1 MSSNGYHD
9 KIRKILA
16 MLEGAKTDG
25 EAKAAN
31 LALQRLL
38 AKSNLTAEQVGALGS
53 EDPSASIEE
62 EPVYIGSNDVVWKR
76 MLASAI
82 AENLRCR
89 VMLTAFP
96 DKPRAKIIVFVG
108 HAEDAAV
115 ASECYRL
122 TLKVA
127 QRCFKLYSKSCRD
140 SGCPIDVTVTA
151 VRNAYYIGF
160 AEGLYDAYSQQV
172 AENSELAIC
181 LQVPSDVQAF
191 FEAKHLNSIPKRRIT
206 VSDEQTRDNG
216 RIDGYSYGT
225 GCTFD

>member
-1 MSSNGYHD
+1 MKPNSIEKLKQAENF
-9 KIRKILA
+9 
-16 MLEGAKTDG
+16 MN
-25 EAKAAN
+25 AA
-31 LALQRLL
+31 AGLL
-38 AKSNLTAEQVGALGS
+38 DSVV
-53 EDPSASIEE
+53 SIEE

-89 VMLTAFP
+89 VMLTALP

-225 GCTFD
+225 GRTFD

>member
-1 MSSNGYHD
+1 MPSNGYHD

-16 MLEGAKTDG
+16 MLEGAKTEG

-181 LQVPSDVQAF
+181 LQVPSDVQLSSKPSTSTA
-191 FEAKHLNSIPKRRIT
+191 SQ
-206 VSDEQTRDNG
+206 SG
-216 RIDGYSYGT
+216 G
-225 GCTFD
+225 

>member
-16 MLEGAKTDG
+16 MLEGAKAEG

-38 AKSNLTAEQVGALGS
+38 AKNNLTAEQVGALGS

-127 QRCFKLYSKSCRD
+127 QRCFKRYSKATA
-140 SGCPIDVTVTA
+140 TVPAAPSTDPA
-151 VRNAYYIGF
+151 GFSTFPQSDPRRALVVLAYLGSNH
-160 AEGLYDAYSQQV
+160 GKV
-172 AENSELAIC
+172 EN
-181 LQVPSDVQAF
+181 P
-191 FEAKHLNSIPKRRIT
+191 KPPMIPL
-206 VSDEQTRDNG
+206 
-216 RIDGYSYGT
+216 
-225 GCTFD
+225 

>member
-1 MSSNGYHD
+1 MPSNGYHD

-16 MLEGAKTDG
+16 MLEGAKTEG

-151 VRNAYYIGF
+151 VRNAYTTSALPKASMMPIRNR
-160 AEGLYDAYSQQV
+160 LQRTRSLPSAYRFRQTCKLSSKPSTSTASQ
-172 AENSELAIC
+172 S
-181 LQVPSDVQAF
+181 
-191 FEAKHLNSIPKRRIT
+191 
-206 VSDEQTRDNG
+206 G
-216 RIDGYSYGT
+216 G
-225 GCTFD
+225 

>member
-1 MSSNGYHD
+1 MPSNGYHD

-16 MLEGAKTDG
+16 MLEGAKTEG

-53 EDPSASIEE
+53 EDPS
-62 EPVYIGSNDVVWKR
+62 
-76 MLASAI
+76 
-82 AENLRCR
+82 
-89 VMLTAFP
+89 
-96 DKPRAKIIVFVG
+96 
-108 HAEDAAV
+108 

-225 GCTFD
+225 GRTFD

>member
-1 MSSNGYHD
+1 MPSNGYHD

-16 MLEGAKTDG
+16 MLEGAKTEG

-181 LQVPSDVQAF
+181 LQVPF
-191 FEAKHLNSIPKRRIT
+191 P
-206 VSDEQTRDNG
+206 
-216 RIDGYSYGT
+216 
-225 GCTFD
+225 

>member
-1 MSSNGYHD
+1 MPSNGYHD

-16 MLEGAKTDG
+16 MLEGAKTEG

-160 AEGLYDAYSQQV
+160 LLSGPMQRLKLTLHGSSCCFQILIDSASSASVFIGVSRSTSA
-172 AENSELAIC
+172 SEC
-181 LQVPSDVQAF
+181 
-191 FEAKHLNSIPKRRIT
+191 IT
-206 VSDEQTRDNG
+206 
-216 RIDGYSYGT
+216 
-225 GCTFD
+225 

>member
-1 MSSNGYHD
+1 MPSNGYHD

-16 MLEGAKTDG
+16 MLEGAKTEG

-108 HAEDAAV
+108 HAEDAALRSQ
-115 ASECYRL
+115 APQQHPKAEDNG
-122 TLKVA
+122 
-127 QRCFKLYSKSCRD
+127 QRRAD
-140 SGCPIDVTVTA
+140 SGQWPYRRLQLRYRPHLRLITP
-151 VRNAYYIGF
+151 GF
-160 AEGLYDAYSQQV
+160 PLSHNPTRG
-172 AENSELAIC
+172 EL
-181 LQVPSDVQAF
+181 
-191 FEAKHLNSIPKRRIT
+191 
-206 VSDEQTRDNG
+206 
-216 RIDGYSYGT
+216 
-225 GCTFD
+225 

>member
-16 MLEGAKTDG
+16 MLEGAKTEG

-122 TLKVA
+122 PFLSPSEKQAHSSTN
-127 QRCFKLYSKSCRD
+127 Q
-140 SGCPIDVTVTA
+140 
-151 VRNAYYIGF
+151 
-160 AEGLYDAYSQQV
+160 EG
-172 AENSELAIC
+172 ETH
-181 LQVPSDVQAF
+181 P
-191 FEAKHLNSIPKRRIT
+191 SIPKRFSHRRRNALVWKNPTSRFRLIEPKSSWSHGC
-206 VSDEQTRDNG
+206 VPLEPPSSSACFLMLRPNNP
-216 RIDGYSYGT
+216 T
-225 GCTFD
+225 GL